1 MSARRWIIILC
12 FLATSALADSPQQM
26 ASIGD
31 LLLESGETVHN
42 CKVGY
47 RTAGT
52 LNADRSNVIIFPTW
66 FTGTSGDLLKN
77 ELIGPGK
84 LADTD
89 LYYVIAIDA
98 LGNGVSSSP
107 STSVRQPGVQFPDIS
122 IDDMVNSQYILLT
135 NHLGINHVLAVT
147 GISMGGMQT
156 FQWIGQHPKF
166 MDKAV
171 PIEGSPRMTSYDLL
185 QWQTHE
191 TAIQMMQEANISNRK
206 ISEFLAA
213 ANLLTLWT
221 PGYFVENISPEAFP
235 EYLAGAV
242 QDYAQLDVNN
252 YLSQLRAMMDHN
264 VYIADATDERPYA
277 QKVESEILVIGST
290 SDHMVNPIPG
300 KKLSKSLGAEYT
312 AIENN
317 CGHMGSTCE
326 ASEVAA
332 IVGTFLK

>member
-1 MSARRWIIILC
+1 MPSRHWIIILC
-12 FLATSALADSPQQM
+12 LVATGALADSPQQM

-31 LLLESGETVHN
+31 LLLESGETLRN
-42 CKVGY
+42 CEVGY

-52 LNADRSNVIIFPTW
+52 LNADKSNVIIFLTW
-66 FTGTSGDLLKN
+66 FTGTSGDLLKY

-89 LYYVIAIDA
+89 RYFVIAIDA

-107 STSVRQPGVQFPDIS
+107 STSIRQPGAQFPDIS

-147 GISMGGMQT
+147 GISMGGMQA

-206 ISEFLAA
+206 ISEFLAS

-264 VYIADATDERPYA
+264 VYIADVTDERPYA
-277 QKVESEILVIGST
+277 QKVESEVLVIGST

-300 KKLSKSLGAEYT
+300 QILSKSIGAEYT

-326 ASEVAA
+326 AGEVAE
-332 IVGTFLK
+332 IVRRFLK

>member
-1 MSARRWIIILC
+1 MPSRHWIIILC
-12 FLATSALADSPQQM
+12 LVATGALADSPQQM
-26 ASIGD
+26 TSIGD
-31 LLLESGETVHN
+31 LLLESGETLRN
-42 CKVGY
+42 CEVGY

-52 LNADRSNVIIFPTW
+52 LNADKSNVIIFLTW
-66 FTGTSGDLLKN
+66 FTGTSSDLLKY

-89 LYYVIAIDA
+89 RYFVIAIDA

-107 STSVRQPGVQFPDIS
+107 STSIRQPGAQFPDIS
-122 IDDMVNSQYILLT
+122 IDDMVNSQYVLLT

-147 GISMGGMQT
+147 GVSMGGMQT
-156 FQWIGQHPKF
+156 FQWIGQHPEF

-206 ISEFLAA
+206 ISEFLAS

-277 QKVESEILVIGST
+277 QKVESEVLVIGST

-300 KKLSKSLGAEYT
+300 KRLSTSIGAEYT

-326 ASEVAA
+326 AGEVAE
-332 IVGTFLK
+332 IVRTFLK